1 MSNNYKRTFS
11 QIEMSKEQAET
22 LRAALLSQVCEP
34 TKEETTMKHG
44 TILRR
49 PIFAL
54 AAIILIFSLSITA
67 MAYGEKIVDNIYYF
81 FTGGT
86 IETVIDEQGKSHSS
100 SSIDTGIASDPF
112 ELREDGRVYL
122 IANGENLDITDQFSQ
137 TVPYIYECT
146 GSDGLRHIFVIGGR
160 TDAPDYAEFIWDAEG
175 NPAGGKSVFNNGE
188 GSDGAPWL
196 SAAGEQLNLPWVF

>member
-11 QIEMSKEQAET
+11 QIEMSGEQTET

-34 TKEETTMKHG
+34 TKEEPIMKHRN
-44 TILRR
+44 ILRR
-49 PIFAL
+49 PIYAL
-54 AAIILIFSLSITA
+54 AAIILILSLSITA
-67 MAYGEKIVDNIYYF
+67 MAYGEKIVENVYSF
-81 FTGGT
+81 FSGGVVETG
-86 IETVIDEQGKSHSS
+86 IDEQGRSYSS
-100 SSIDTGIASDPF
+100 SSIDTDMSSAPL

-137 TVPYIYECT
+137 IVPYIYDFT
-146 GSDGLRHIFVIGGR
+146 GADGLRHIFVIGGR
-160 TDAPDYAEFIWDAEG
+160 ADAPDFAEFIWDAEG

-196 SAAGEQLNLPWVF
+196 SAAGKQLNLPWVF